1 MYQDI
6 LQTIYGHYQPYLQK
20 DEDGLILVD
29 PVDKKVIGFHYGE
42 THMGGAFILG
52 GLKHG
57 KSDMVETG
65 VAILYSFFA
74 HAKEYEQNP
83 AYHWDF
89 NNFALCTIY
98 EYLEITNQ
106 LPELQERIKEF
117 ILVQQDSNNATINWH
132 PMRIYVNQWKYEWTR
147 DEKYKSLAESLGK
160 KIVDAQ
166 YDDGFVED
174 LLPKGTSFNFQYH
187 MFTTAMLA
195 YLKARGTEIADFNNA
210 ASRAI
215 DMMDANGDINYLG
228 RGNNQI
234 FAWGPA
240 IYLYSLV
247 SPESLLKAWEYIKD
261 RSLIAIQ
268 NDNLIV
274 NEFRGQDKGWWWD
287 YHFCSVYIAHY
298 AFWLMLTEIEDRK
311 IEFKYKEMKADDSG
325 VHIHNGKYYIATF
338 DGRKHYLAESGKV
351 ISNISC
357 ESKTFF
363 KGAFGPYYKEYGFKY
378 SSPADSLHNF
388 IGILK
393 TRKVLGTYTEKAIYP
408 DDIEV
413 SDDKITLYYRK
424 PVKGVINVAWFDERP
439 PVVKVGEAVH
449 LRLTSKFKGPYGWVN
464 LFQSKEVKTD
474 RMEVLIGE

>member
-74 HAKEYEQNP
+74 HAKEYGQNP

-160 KIVDAQ
+160 KIVERSMTT
-166 YDDGFVED
+166 G
-174 LLPKGTSFNFQYH
+174 LLKTSFQR
-187 MFTTAMLA
+187 
-195 YLKARGTEIADFNNA
+195 AR
-210 ASRAI
+210 AS
-215 DMMDANGDINYLG
+215 
-228 RGNNQI
+228 I
-234 FAWGPA
+234 F
-240 IYLYSLV
+240 S
-247 SPESLLKAWEYIKD
+247 
-261 RSLIAIQ
+261 
-268 NDNLIV
+268 
-274 NEFRGQDKGWWWD
+274 
-287 YHFCSVYIAHY
+287 
-298 AFWLMLTEIEDRK
+298 
-311 IEFKYKEMKADDSG
+311 
-325 VHIHNGKYYIATF
+325 
-338 DGRKHYLAESGKV
+338 
-351 ISNISC
+351 
-357 ESKTFF
+357 
-363 KGAFGPYYKEYGFKY
+363 
-378 SSPADSLHNF
+378 
-388 IGILK
+388 
-393 TRKVLGTYTEKAIYP
+393 
-408 DDIEV
+408 
-413 SDDKITLYYRK
+413 ITCLPQRCL
-424 PVKGVINVAWFDERP
+424 PI
-439 PVVKVGEAVH
+439 
-449 LRLTSKFKGPYGWVN
+449 
-464 LFQSKEVKTD
+464 
-474 RMEVLIGE
+474 